1 MATAAQINA
10 NRQNAQKSS
19 GPTSK
24 TGKQASSINR
34 MIHGLSHHNA
44 SSYFLDDEDPD
55 KFAELWGSLRAEYQ
69 PQSETERIL
78 VKRMADHEWLR
89 TRALRYQHHCF
100 FEDSHVMSP
109 EHLALYLRYE
119 TTHERAFYK
128 ALNELQK
135 LRKETENGQIGFES
149 QKSVQAA
156 ENRADAALNLKK
168 QALDVRKEE
177 LEFKKERFAAVNSQ
191 NRPAPKLETSPGGL
205 EMAA

>member
-24 TGKQASSINR
+24 TGKQASSKNR

-55 KFAELWGSLRAEYQ
+55 KFAELWDSLSADYQ

-109 EHLALYLRYE
+109 EHLALYIRYQ

-135 LRKETENGQIGFES
+135 LRKETKNEQIGFES
-149 QKSVQAA
+149 QKSAA
-156 ENRADAALNLKK
+156 EAHDLKKEAQNLKQQQFELKK
-168 QALDVRKEE
+168 Q
-177 LEFKKERFAAVNSQ
+177 EFEWKKHRATTASSPNIPV
-191 NRPAPKLETSPGGL
+191 PHPETSPADL